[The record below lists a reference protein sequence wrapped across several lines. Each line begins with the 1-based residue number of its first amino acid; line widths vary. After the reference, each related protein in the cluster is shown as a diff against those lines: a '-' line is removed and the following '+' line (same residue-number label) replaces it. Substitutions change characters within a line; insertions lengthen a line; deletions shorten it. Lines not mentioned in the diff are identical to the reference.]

1 MKKQKLLQA
10 VLVVII
16 IIALGI
22 VAKQIRPRASTSPT
36 TYDRIMVDTKANKV
50 FIQPTVVS
58 ASTEIPAGSPFSQ
71 GKNAYPAFQCVK
83 DGTVFAYEE
92 PAPSTDVNAAPMGP
106 RCPVC
111 GSSDV
116 MPPQL
121 PAGQKS
127 MDVSGPVQVV
137 KPNPSQ

>member
-16 IIALGI
+16 IIALGL
-22 VAKQIRPRASTSPT
+22 VAKQIRSTASTSPT
-36 TYDRIMVDTKANKV
+36 TYDKIMVDTQANKV

-58 ASTEIPAGSPFSQ
+58 ALTEIPADSPFSE
-71 GKNAYPAFQCVK
+71 GKNAYPAFQCKK
-83 DGTVFAYEE
+83 DGTVFAYVE
-92 PAPSTDVNAAPMGP
+92 PAPDNSPNAVPVGP

-127 MDVSGPVQVV
+127 MDVPGPVQVV
-137 KPNPSQ
+137 KPSPSK